1 MSSETTK
8 KSIPF
13 IEILAVLLFVVGIIF
28 IFVSSRGKEDQE
40 REVRNAVRF
49 QNVSEI
55 ADALWRVSL
64 NSAEYTTFISTYPK
78 DVSCENSALTANEL
92 SLFLVPDYFEVLP
105 QDPNDQSYK
114 ISFDE
119 NNYIT
124 VCSPWGEGTSGEAKL
139 ISITR

>member
-13 IEILAVLLFVVGIIF
+13 VEILAILLFVVGIIF
-28 IFVSSRGKEDQE
+28 IFVSGSGKEDKE
-40 REVRNAVRF
+40 REVRNALRF

-55 ADALWRVSL
+55 ANALWKTSL
-64 NSAEYTTFISTYPK
+64 TSTEYSTFLLDYPK
-78 DVSCENSALTANEL
+78 NILCPDSVLTVNDFS
-92 SLFLVPDYFEVLP
+92 SLLVPGYFETLP
-105 QDPNDQSYK
+105 QDPNGQPYK
-114 ISFDE
+114 VSFDE

-124 VCSPWGEGTSGEAKL
+124 VCSPWGEGENGEGKI